1 MIDFPSTANSVI
13 GQEFYTGDK
22 KYTWDGVKWKV
33 SVITPDWIRPSD
45 WLPMPAMLATEQKFV
60 GLHAVFPHDGGFEN
74 SSNFVAIQVQSNV
87 AGVNNISIDWGDGVT
102 ELVAHNTVAQ
112 HIYNYND
119 ISSTTDCSR
128 GYRQARIVV
137 TPVGV
142 NLTAIYLNV
151 RHSTLSQQVNSNWL
165 DILCS
170 LPNATGFTIGANG
183 SMPAPARILENVN
196 ILSLGAVTSYQGWFA
211 NGLNA
216 LRVVTMPVS
225 VPTLTE
231 TRYMFYACISLTTV
245 NLFDTSKVIDCS
257 AMFSTCRSLRTVPN
271 FDIGR
276 ATLMGSMFF
285 NCTLLTSIP
294 LLNISANTVLPINPN
309 GMFLGCSTLTEIPF
323 LNFSNST
330 TFASLFSGCS
340 LLRTIPAIDT
350 SKGTFF
356 DNMFVDCYDL
366 ISIPYLDT
374 SKGTSFT
381 RFAQAATSL
390 QTSTPLDF
398 TNSVPGGPLQIF
410 NNVNTLADVTI
421 TNCKY
426 TFSVSSCK
434 LSQNTLTK
442 IMNNLPPLPTK
453 IASIAGT
460 GVASNSIIT
469 LVGHGFANT
478 APIVFKSNG
487 STTGINIGTTYY
499 TNNTTID
506 TFQVSAASGGALLAL
521 TNNSSNAIVSL
532 SSSISLGGNPGTG
545 GIYSYTNCNT
555 TLGSKT
561 ITITNPGSTAI
572 RYLANSVIITVNGS
586 YGFLP
591 NQKISFRSSGNAGV
605 LVDTIY
611 YVINISSLQ
620 TFQISLTPSG
630 LPVQFTTGGSDGN
643 LVTIPIDSQ
652 VTGPGSPL
660 TTAIPV
666 SFTGNKVILASHQLL
681 ANDIVSFPI
690 VTNNLVT
697 YTPYYITGTVN
708 SGDFQIAANT
718 GGTPLTFSDGTGT
731 MLYDSAVVGISG
743 TLPTITVTMSRPM
756 TATTTANS
764 MFFRPLKTSIALMK
778 NWTVTG

>member
-1 MIDFPSTANSVI
+1 MIDFPVGTTI

-33 SVITPDWIRPSD
+33 SVITHDWIRPSD

-60 GLHAVFPHDGGFEN
+60 GLQAVFPHDGGFEN
-74 SSNFVAIQVQSNV
+74 SSNFVAIHVQSSV
-87 AGVNNISIDWGDGVT
+87 AGVNNISIDWGDGVI
-102 ELVAHNTVAQ
+102 EIVAHNTIAQ

-119 ISSTTDCSR
+119 ISSTTNCSR
-128 GYRQARIVV
+128 GYRQVKIVV

-151 RHSTLSQQVNSNWL
+151 RHSSLSYPINSNWL

-170 LPNATGFTIGANG
+170 LPNAIGFNIGVNG
-183 SMPAPARILENVN
+183 SALAPARILENVN

-231 TRYMFYACISLTTV
+231 TRHMFNGCISLTTV

-257 AMFSTCRSLRTVPN
+257 SMFSTCRSLRTVPN

-276 ATLMGSMFF
+276 ATLMTSMFF
-285 NCTLLTSIP
+285 GCTLLTSIP
-294 LLNISANTVLPINPN
+294 LLNISANTVLPININ
-309 GMFLGCSTLTEIPF
+309 GIFLGCSTLTEIPF
-323 LNFSNST
+323 LNFSNCT
-330 TFASLFSGCS
+330 NFAGLFSGCS

-350 SKGTFF
+350 SKGTLF
-356 DNMFVDCYDL
+356 DSMFQDCYDL
-366 ISIPYLDT
+366 ISIPYIDT

-410 NNVNTLADVTI
+410 NGVNTLADVTI

-434 LSQNTLTK
+434 LSQNTLTQ
-442 IMNNLPPLPTK
+442 IMNNLPPLPAK

-506 TFQVSAASGGALLAL
+506 TFQVSAASGGALRAL

-561 ITITNPGSTAI
+561 VVVTVNATGCSSVSPNKITTDSVHNLLTNQRITFRFINGSPG
-572 RYLANSVIITVNGS
+572 ITVN
-586 YGFLP
+586 
-591 NQKISFRSSGNAGV
+591 
-605 LVDTIY
+605 TIY
-611 YVINISSLQ
+611 WVVNISGAQS
-620 TFQISLTPSG
+620 FQLSSTDPSIVTTIVTVLTVSG
-630 LPVQFTTGGSDGN
+630 HSYIQVPL
-643 LVTIPIDSQ
+643 DSQ

-660 TTAIPV
+660 TTPIPV
-666 SFTGNKVILASHQLL
+666 TFTGSKIILTNHQLL
-681 ANDIVSFPI
+681 ANDIVSFPT

-697 YTPYYITGTVN
+697 YTSYYITGTVN
-708 SGDFQIAANT
+708 YGDFQIAANT
-718 GGTPLTFSDGTGT
+718 GGTALTFTDGTGT
-731 MLYDSAVVGISG
+731 MLYDSTVVGISG
-743 TLPTITVTMSRPM
+743 TVAPFTFTMSRPM
-756 TATTTANS
+756 TATTVANT
-764 MFFRPLKTSIALMK
+764 MAFRTLKTSIALFK